1 MAVEYIKID
10 TTATGGQKASEL
22 QNIVNTV
29 ETAQERLPT
38 IKAQM
43 DQMIDNGDYTAIETH
58 YKLPTGTGQTVYNLV
73 AGALTDINSTNL
85 AQLVQRLG

>member
-29 ETAQERLPT
+29 EAAQERLPT
-38 IKAQM
+38 IKSQM
-43 DQMIDNGDYTAIETH
+43 DKMIDGTDYTAIETY

-73 AGALTDINSTNL
+73 AGAVTDIASNNL
-85 AQLVQRLG
+85 LQLVQRLG